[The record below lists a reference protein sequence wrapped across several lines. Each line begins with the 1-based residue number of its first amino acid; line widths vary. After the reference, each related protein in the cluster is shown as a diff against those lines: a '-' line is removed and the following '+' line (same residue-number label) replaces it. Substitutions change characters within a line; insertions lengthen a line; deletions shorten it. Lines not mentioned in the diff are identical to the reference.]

1 MIAYYSWSGNTE
13 TLANTIQEKTG
24 GDLVRIEPEDSYP
37 DSYDEL
43 VERAIHD
50 QRNMENLQIVQ
61 NVEHM
66 EDYDIVFIGYPI
78 WFDTAPAVVQVF
90 LDTYDFSG
98 KTVLPFCTHMGSG
111 IDGSMEAIRSHCPG
125 AIVEDGFDE
134 TGDDS
139 INEWLQSHDLLNK

>member
-98 KTVLPFCTHMGSG
+98 KTVCHSVPTWGAVST
-111 IDGSMEAIRSHCPG
+111 EAWRRYEV
-125 AIVEDGFDE
+125 IVRVR
-134 TGDDS
+134 
-139 INEWLQSHDLLNK
+139 L